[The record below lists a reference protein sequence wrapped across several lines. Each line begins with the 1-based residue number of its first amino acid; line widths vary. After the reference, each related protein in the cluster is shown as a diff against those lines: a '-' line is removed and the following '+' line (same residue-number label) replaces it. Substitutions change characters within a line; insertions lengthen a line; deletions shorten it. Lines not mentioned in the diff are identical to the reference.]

1 MEPVRLQKAIALA
14 GIASRRAA
22 EQLIRDGRVSVNGAA
37 VSEMGTM
44 VTPGKDVIVV
54 NGKPV
59 TFDAPPMTV
68 MMNKP
73 AGYIC
78 SADRTQGETVFYLL
92 RDIPHRLFTI
102 GRLDKDS
109 EGLLLL
115 TNDGDL
121 ANRLTHPRFEHRK
134 IYEVTVAGPVSP
146 GVLKRLNGPLVIDG
160 SPIIPAVVIPR
171 RWEADE
177 QRTMLEFTIK
187 EGRNRQIRKMC
198 EAVGLRIGRL
208 CRVQVGNLRLGRL
221 ASGEYRPLTP
231 REHAALLAP
240 AP

>member
-22 EQLIRDGRVSVNGAA
+22 EQLIRDGRVSINGST
-37 VSEMGTM
+37 VSAMGTM

-59 TFDAPPMTV
+59 TVDAPPMTV
-68 MMNKP
+68 MLNKP
-73 AGYIC
+73 VGYIC
-78 SADRTQGETVFYLL
+78 SADRTQGETVFTLL

-171 RWEADE
+171 RWEANE
-177 QRTMLEFTIK
+177 QRTMLEFTLK

-198 EAVGLRIGRL
+198 EAVGLRIVRL

-221 ASGEYRPLTP
+221 APGEYRPLTP